1 MKVALII
8 PLHKQAQYW
17 EKMMIAIEKLSI
29 KPNIVYVMMDRPSA
43 LEYQHVKKQCSVAG
57 LKNTYNVYNIQEIP
71 EYVGRPNIT
80 PDQLLFLTGHRRNIA
95 IDYAIADGCDSFV
108 CIDGDCIPQEDLI
121 KSHMET
127 HEMNYPV
134 VSCGRRRESKH
145 GYKDQRETVNNLV
158 KYRLFTGNSH
168 QIISTY
174 DLLYTSA
181 ITWSCNIGFNLKAI
195 KLLKAVN
202 KRYYGNAEV
211 FHSSFLGTWGG
222 EDGFIGIQA
231 FLSGA
236 KIILLNDVKSGIKHI
251 EHDRPVNKY
260 SGESFGYYLSEQ
272 TELFKAMLEN
282 SPMTIDFFNDLD

>member
-1 MKVALII
+1 MKCALII
-8 PLHKQAQYW
+8 PVHKQSQYW
-17 EKMMIAIEKLSI
+17 EKMMIAIERLSL
-29 KPNIVYVMMDRPSA
+29 KPNIVYIMMDRPTIM
-43 LEYQHVKKQCSVAG
+43 EYQQVKKLCESSSYKD
-57 LKNTYNVYNIQEIP
+57 LYKIYNVQDIP

-80 PDQLLFLTGHRRNIA
+80 PDQTLFLTGHRRNIA
-95 IDYAIADGCDSFV
+95 IDDAIQNGCDSFV

-121 KSHMET
+121 KSHVES
-127 HEMNYPV
+127 HRVNYPI

-145 GYKDQRETVNNLV
+145 GYKDQREIVKNLV
-158 KYRLFTGNSH
+158 KYRLFTGNAP
-168 QIISTY
+168 QVISTY
-174 DLLYTSA
+174 DLFNTSA
-181 ITWSCNIGFNLKAI
+181 ITWSCNIGFNLRAV

-202 KRYYGNAEV
+202 KRYYGNDEV

-222 EDGFIGIQA
+222 EDGFIGIQS